1 MAAEKAAPMGS
12 APMKYRDD
20 GAVDWG
26 DMWDTFC
33 ALAQEGGPPHR
44 NSVLRAPPDA
54 DPESAAYRFAVEEIT
69 RGIEAVS
76 GLRAEPAIVGWLAVR
91 CGSAS
96 MARWLSEAIAEERV
110 EARCEGALLLVPV
123 GEWTDVQGEIKNV
136 ITVVAKTTHY
146 WREHLPAEV
155 KQALAAQERI
165 EQVKARVAGWAGRLR
180 RGRGA
185 REARQA
191 VVAGD

>member
-1 MAAEKAAPMGS
+1 MAVDKAAPMGS
-12 APMKYRDD
+12 APIKYRDD

-44 NSVLRAPPDA
+44 NNVLRAPEDA
-54 DPESAAYRFAVEEIT
+54 DPESAAYRFAVAEIT

-76 GLRAEPAIVGWLAVR
+76 GLHAEPATAGWLAVR

-96 MARWLSEAIAEERV
+96 MSRWLSEAIVEERV
-110 EARCEGALLLVPV
+110 EARCDGPLLLVPV
-123 GEWTDVQGEIKNV
+123 GEWTEVKGELKNV

-165 EQVKARVAGWAGRLR
+165 EQLKARVAGWAGWLR
-180 RGRGA
+180 RGRERTQLGPA
-185 REARQA
+185 
-191 VVAGD
+191 AGD

>member
-1 MAAEKAAPMGS
+1 MAADKAAPMGS

-44 NSVLRAPPDA
+44 NSVLRAPEDA
-54 DPESAAYRFAVEEIT
+54 DPESAAYRFAVAELT
-69 RGIEAVS
+69 RGIEVVS

-136 ITVVAKTTHY
+136 VTVVAKTTHY
-146 WREHLPAEV
+146 WREHLPGEV
-155 KQALAAQERI
+155 KQALAAQERV
-165 EQVKARVAGWAGRLR
+165 EQLKARVADWAGRLR
-180 RGRGA
+180 RGRGRTQLGTA
-185 REARQA
+185 
-191 VVAGD
+191 AGD